1 MKLSELLP
9 IIQDEKKSEDYLRGV
24 GILKTFSNCPRCNG
38 TSLGM
43 IRGDRW
49 KCYKCKTEWTR
60 RKDSIL
66 SLFRIKYSEFLL
78 CLKFF
83 EMELTNQIC
92 CLELGLN
99 YKTVEMVYRYFRT
112 TFTEDLEI
120 NSVSPTIEIK
130 GEEILIYVNFV
141 NNKVELSKD
150 RNMLAPNVFIKIK
163 RSRIPNSAAAYTLKF
178 KKNYPVKKRNKVI
191 SEFDRFWRFAK
202 ERLLRYRGVREM
214 YFYQFLKEIEVRYNN
229 RGKDLFQEISD
240 RIAQK
245 RWVVR

>member
-1 MKLSELLP
+1 MKLSELLL
-9 IIQDEKKSEDYLRGV
+9 IIQDEKKSEDYLRSV

-66 SLFRIKYSEFLL
+66 SLVRIKYSEFLL

-83 EMELTNQIC
+83 ELELTNQVC
-92 CLELGLN
+92 CAELGLN
-99 YKTVEMVYRYFRT
+99 YKTIELVYRYFRV
-112 TFTEDLEI
+112 TFTEDQGT
-120 NSVSPTIEIK
+120 NSVSPSEEMK
-130 GEEILIYVNFV
+130 GDDIIIYVNFI

-150 RNMLAPNVFIKIK
+150 KSILGPNVFIKIK

-178 KKNYPVKKRNKVI
+178 KKNFPVKKRNKVL

-214 YFYQFLKEIEVRYNN
+214 YFYQFLKEIEFRYNN
-229 RGKDLFQEISD
+229 NSKDLFQELGNK
-240 RIAQK
+240 IAQK